1 MTVLGSLLTPCRRD
15 HSAEEKPRAW
25 LGVWPVTEAQCA
37 LKEGVP
43 GEKGTCQCEPSM
55 LWRDIQNRAGDEYR
69 VISVKEEEPG
79 QAHLK
84 LDLYARHWLLYTMQF
99 LGSGWRLRFSWDFL
113 VRGDVTGMGQLLP
126 RPSRRPC

>member
-1 MTVLGSLLTPCRRD
+1 MTVFGSLLTPCRRD

-69 VISVKEEEPG
+69 VISVKEEEPRTSPFE
-79 QAHLK
+79 A
-84 LDLYARHWLLYTMQF
+84 
-99 LGSGWRLRFSWDFL
+99 GSLCMSLASLHHAISW
-113 VRGDVTGMGQLLP
+113 
-126 RPSRRPC
+126 